1 MANVGQIGQK
11 MLLDYINGIGTSFV
25 ANVLPQSMSVGL
37 GTGVPGTLSG
47 SGGFGGEMSSG
58 IGYNRQALTWG
69 AAAGTPATANNIAA
83 VTFGPFSSIA
93 SWTGVGVFDTRHTGA
108 SANVGNVL
116 WAGTLAT
123 PRITQVGDSLIL
135 AASALTSQIN

>member
-1 MANVGQIGQK
+1 MANLGQIMQK
-11 MLLDYINGIGTSFV
+11 ALLDYINLGGVTSFQISS
-25 ANVLPQSMSVGL
+25 NSLGVGL

-58 IGYNRQALTWG
+58 IGYNRQILTWG
-69 AAAGTPATANNIAA
+69 AAVGTPATAYNLNAA
-83 VTFGPFSSIA
+83 TFGPFSSIA
-93 SWTGVGVFDTRHTGA
+93 TWTGIGVFDTRHTGA
-108 SANVGNVL
+108 SPNVGNVL
-116 WAGTLAT
+116 WSGTLAT